1 LEQKTKTPKAD
12 QETTE
17 PNNLLKKLEG
27 AKDLLKYYKI
37 MENDKKDST
46 EDKTK
51 TSPAATEEIDSDDL
65 EKLESL
71 IEGLN

>member
-1 LEQKTKTPKAD
+1 M
-12 QETTE
+12 
-17 PNNLLKKLEG
+17 
-27 AKDLLKYYKI
+27 LKYYKI